1 MHRCGTGKHRTTPIG
16 RVGSPRR
23 SAVGSRRQ
31 RLRRAGFTLIEV
43 LVATALALL
52 LVGVAVNV
60 FALVGN
66 SVASSR
72 AMLETADR
80 LQSAQHRLQTDLRY
94 MTLMGHVH
102 MPVDP
107 AEGRG
112 YLEIIEGP
120 GPYIVTGLGT
130 VPLNTEGATATVDS
144 TVGDMDDVLLFTARS
159 FGEPFVGLGGA
170 QSPVAEIAWFT
181 RGTNLYRRVRLV
193 VPGRTQGDPNWLQ
206 GTARFSDLSWRLEG
220 NDTANGVTSDPR
232 ADAPATQRL
241 VSNALGDLTMR
252 QRRMNHWPY
261 FWPPLPGNTLFN
273 FPHESRHWLSLG
285 MPTLREESDPR
296 WTWPFVVPSHPA
308 TAGGIDY
315 WFNGFQWYDVSLD
328 ASGNVTG
335 AVPRSHDPQ
344 DANAQ
349 PLDPGTGAIRVPDP
363 NDPSQWVVFA
373 GAREWEDVVL
383 SNVIGF
389 DIRVWDDAAPLFSVA
404 GGSEMVAPGDRGYR
418 VEFERWVREVIGGG
432 NVTNPPAAF
441 GAYVDLYYT
450 RGFAASNAAER
461 AAMDAASELSGPGD
475 GRSQVHAATPA
486 MPAVFD
492 TWSIHYESDGLD
504 QDGDGV
510 VDEGSD
516 GVDNLYDPAAD
527 PDGTFHPP
535 TADPN
540 LLSTG
545 GVDDETERETAPPY
559 DVHLRGIQIKIRVF
573 ERDTRQIRELTV
585 LQDFVS

>member
-1 MHRCGTGKHRTTPIG
+1 MNRCGIRNPSVPTVLPAATPLPAA
-16 RVGSPRR
+16 RRR
-23 SAVGSRRQ
+23 SRRD
-31 RLRRAGFTLIEV
+31 RAGFTLVEV

-107 AEGRG
+107 ATGRG

-120 GPYIVTGLGT
+120 GPFIVTGLGT
-130 VPLNTEGATATVDS
+130 VPLNTEGATPALDS

-159 FGEPFVGLGGA
+159 FGEPFVGVGGA

-193 VPGRTQGDPNWLQ
+193 VPGRVVGSPNL
-206 GTARFSDLSWRLEG
+206 GGIAASSDFSWRLEG
-220 NDTANGVTSDPR
+220 NDTASGVTTDPR

-241 VSNALGDLTMR
+241 VSNALGDLTKR
-252 QRRMNHWPY
+252 ECRMNHWPY
-261 FWPPLPGNTLFN
+261 FWPARPGNTLFN
-273 FPHESRHWLSLG
+273 FPHESRDWMSLG
-285 MPTLREESDPR
+285 MPTLREESDAR
-296 WTWPFVVPSHPA
+296 WTWPFVVPSHP
-308 TAGGIDY
+308 TFAGGIDY

-328 ASGNVTG
+328 AAGNITG
-335 AVPRSHDPQ
+335 AAPRVHDPQ
-344 DANAQ
+344 NPNAQ
-349 PLDPGTGAIRVPDP
+349 PLDPDTGAIRVPDP
-363 NDPSQWVVFA
+363 NDPSQWLVFA
-373 GAREWEDVVL
+373 GTREWEDVVL
-383 SNVIGF
+383 SNVIAF
-389 DIRVWDDAAPLFSVA
+389 DVRVWDDAAPLFSVA
-404 GGSEMVAPGDRGYR
+404 GGSELVTPGDRGYR
-418 VEFERWVREVIGGG
+418 VEFERWIREVLAGG

-441 GAYVDLYYT
+441 GAYVDMYYT
-450 RGFAASNAAER
+450 RGFTANNAAER
-461 AAMDAASELSGPGD
+461 AAMNAVSELSGPGD
-475 GRSQVHAATPA
+475 PRSQLHAATPT

-492 TWSIHYESDGLD
+492 TWSSHYESDGLN

-510 VDEGSD
+510 VDEGTD

-527 PDGTFHPP
+527 PNGTFHPA
-535 TADPN
+535 TAGPN

-559 DVHLRGIQIKIRVF
+559 DVHLRGIQIRIRVF
-573 ERDTRQIRELTV
+573 ERDTRQIREVTV